1 MAAITPEQRAKI
13 DAQNLA
19 NIVKKA
25 SAGKVLTER
34 DIGFLDTMATREQV
48 DGDLGIWNTTQVA
61 QMIGVTPK
69 TVNEHARGGVIPKIG
84 RGKFDPINA
93 VSSYCK
99 WLRQQREEATG
110 SGKSLTAARTEL
122 AVEDTRLKRLQA
134 EKLEGKLC
142 DVDII
147 LDAENKLLS
156 GISSIIRNSDIE
168 DGRKEDIF
176 TAIRDHGDA
185 WKEEMSE

>member
-1 MAAITPEQRAKI
+1 MAKITPEQRAKI

-19 NIVKKA
+19 NIVKKS

-34 DIGFLDTMATREQV
+34 EVEFLDSMASLNNAYGE
-48 DGDLGIWNTTQVA
+48 LGTWNTTQVA
-61 QMIGVTPK
+61 KMLGVTPK

-84 RGKFDPINA
+84 RGKFDPIKA
-93 VSSYCK
+93 VSSYCE
-99 WLRQQREEATG
+99 WLRQQRDEAAG

-122 AVEDTRLKRLQA
+122 ALEDTRLKRLQA

-142 DVDII
+142 DVDLI

-156 GISSIIRNSDIE
+156 GISNIIRNSDIE
-168 DGRKEDIF
+168 EERKEDIF
-176 TAIRDHGDA
+176 TAIRDHGDK
-185 WKEEMSE
+185 WKEELLQ

>member
-1 MAAITPEQRAKI
+1 MAKLTPEQRAKI

-19 NIVKKA
+19 NIVKKS

-34 DIGFLDTMATREQV
+34 EVEFLDSMATRDSV
-48 DGDLGIWNTTQVA
+48 DGDLGTWNTTQIA
-61 QMIGVTPK
+61 KILGVTPK

-84 RGKFDPINA
+84 RGKFDPILA
-93 VSSYCK
+93 VSSYCE
-99 WLRQQREEATG
+99 WLRKQRDEATG

-122 AVEDTRLKRLQA
+122 ALEDTRLKRLQA

-142 DVDII
+142 DVDLI

-156 GISSIIRNSDIE
+156 GISNIIRNSDIE
-168 DGRKEDIF
+168 EERKEDIF
-176 TAIRDHGDA
+176 TSIRDHGDK
-185 WKEEMSE
+185 WKEELLQ

>member
-1 MAAITPEQRAKI
+1 MSKKEKDSQGFGVFSTTNMAKFLGITP
-13 DAQNLA
+13 
-19 NIVKKA
+19 
-25 SAGKVLTER
+25 
-34 DIGFLDTMATREQV
+34 
-48 DGDLGIWNTTQVA
+48 
-61 QMIGVTPK
+61 QMI
-69 TVNEHARGGVIPKIG
+69 NDHARSGVIPKIG
-84 RGKFDPINA
+84 RGKFDPIKA

-99 WLRQQREEATG
+99 WLREQRDEASG
-110 SGKSLTAARTEL
+110 SGKSLTAARTDL

-134 EKLEGKLC
+134 EKLESKLC
-142 DVDII
+142 DIDLI

-156 GISSIIRNSDIE
+156 GISNIIRNSDIE

>member
-1 MAAITPEQRAKI
+1 MIKI
-13 DAQNLA
+13 DED
-19 NIVKKA
+19 V
-25 SAGKVLTER
+25 GT
-34 DIGFLDTMATREQV
+34 
-48 DGDLGIWNTTQVA
+48 WNTTQVA

-84 RGKFDPINA
+84 RGKFDPIKA

-99 WLRQQREEATG
+99 WLREQRDDATG
-110 SGKSLTAARTEL
+110 SGKSLTAARTDL

-134 EKLEGKLC
+134 EKLESKLC
-142 DVDII
+142 DIDII

-156 GISSIIRNSDIE
+156 GISNIIRNSDIE